1 MRSLGFSLYLV
12 RQLITP
18 SVQIVRHFEYYA
30 FTFPQ
35 RNVSTQMSIIAQ
47 SIVQSH
53 KRYQSRK
60 VFGKINI
67 MSFLLHRSVF
77 LKKLPESSSTL
88 IFVASTLS
96 IFFGILIIKNEQTIN
111 SLTLICILILV
122 QTNDIFSNMI
132 LLLLLCQPLPAFVL
146 PPFVH
151 EW

>member
-1 MRSLGFSLYLV
+1 MLSF
-12 RQLITP
+12 
-18 SVQIVRHFEYYA
+18 
-30 FTFPQ
+30 
-35 RNVSTQMSIIAQ
+35 
-47 SIVQSH
+47 
-53 KRYQSRK
+53 SRK
-60 VFGKINI
+60 EMFQHKCQLLPKVLSRAKKDIKAERLLERINI
-67 MSFLLHRSVF
+67 MPFLSHGSVF

-111 SLTLICILILV
+111 SLTLLCILILV